1 MNPYP
6 AAGAIGSRI
15 LAPSILSADFCCLKE
30 QVAETARGG
39 AQFVHFDVMDGTF
52 VKQISFG
59 QPVLSSLR
67 PETDLFLDVH
77 LMVVHPETQVE
88 SFAKAGADGITF
100 HLEATEDPLGLL
112 KRIHELGVR
121 TGLSIKPATPVE
133 AVYPYLTDVDMV
145 LIMTVEPGAGGQAY
159 IPESTERIRTLRRYI
174 TENDISCDIEIDG
187 GVRTS
192 NVHVPLEAGANII
205 VTGSAVYK
213 GDIYRNTVEFMQ
225 LLQE

>member
-30 QVAETARGG
+30 QVAVTARGG

-145 LIMTVEPGAGGQAY
+145 LIMTVEPGAGGQAFRGCIGCGDHVETRNGVTVAGIVFRVVVKHILGYQQY
-159 IPESTERIRTLRRYI
+159 ISFP
-174 TENDISCDIEIDG
+174 
-187 GVRTS
+187 
-192 NVHVPLEAGANII
+192 
-205 VTGSAVYK
+205 
-213 GDIYRNTVEFMQ
+213 
-225 LLQE
+225 